1 MLLIDDNVTPKFNLA
16 NEDTRRKTKKSK
28 KCDDKK
34 NKISFPELKVSHA
47 KSFLEYFGK
56 EGKNISADK
65 LYEIAISKEMM
76 DKYGPYFSDSFDKK
90 NVEIPPENF
99 IARHQFNPILRRKL
113 VDWMIEIFYKLDSDE
128 NTFFAAVRIMDKF
141 IWKCPSIITEKSIY
155 KVGVTC
161 IYIASK
167 TYDYYP
173 IKMKELIHKISHDSL
188 QEQIV
193 KKLEGMILT
202 AINFDIMSP
211 GPSEFIQFLLYD
223 LYMNNKGIISRYRLR
238 NIIDIVENCAIWTAK
253 MCYHFEKYSSKS
265 PNHIAVACLFIGY
278 EMAKDNKHLNSN
290 EKQFFVEWLE
300 YLLQKIGINEEG
312 KNYINNLY
320 KDIYQTFIKFKKMSY
335 KNLVKFHYLFF
346 E

>member
-1 MLLIDDNVTPKFNLA
+1 MIMLLLNLIWLM
-16 NEDTRRKTKKSK
+16 KTQEERQKNQKNAMT
-28 KCDDKK
+28 KK

-238 NIIDIVENCAIWTAK
+238 NNIDIVENCAIWTAK

>member
-238 NIIDIVENCAIWTAK
+238 NIIDIVENCAIWIAK
-253 MCYHFEKYSSKS
+253 MCYHFEKYSSIS
-265 PNHIAVACLFIGY
+265 PNNIAVACLFIGY

-290 EKQFFVEWLE
+290 EKEFFVEWLE

-320 KDIYQTFIKFKKMSY
+320 KDIYQTFIKFKKSHTKKTDNY
-335 KNLVKFHYLFF
+335 I
-346 E
+346 

>member
-16 NEDTRRKTKKSK
+16 NEDTRRKAKKSK

-188 QEQIV
+188 KEQIV

>member
-265 PNHIAVACLFIGY
+265 PNNIAVACLFIGY

>member
-1 MLLIDDNVTPKFNLA
+1 MLLIDDNVTTKFNLA

>member
-1 MLLIDDNVTPKFNLA
+1 M
-16 NEDTRRKTKKSK
+16 KTQEERQKNQKNAMT
-28 KCDDKK
+28 KK

>member
-1 MLLIDDNVTPKFNLA
+1 MILIDDNVTPKFNLA

>member
-238 NIIDIVENCAIWTAK
+238 NIIDIVENCAIWIAK

>member
-290 EKQFFVEWLE
+290 EKEFFVEWLE

>member
-278 EMAKDNKHLNSN
+278 EMAKDNKHLNNN

>member
-1 MLLIDDNVTPKFNLA
+1 MIMLLLNLIWLM
-16 NEDTRRKTKKSK
+16 KTQEERQKNQKNAMT
-28 KCDDKK
+28 KK

>member
-188 QEQIV
+188 KEQIV

>member
-1 MLLIDDNVTPKFNLA
+1 M
-16 NEDTRRKTKKSK
+16 KTQEERQKNQKNAMT
-28 KCDDKK
+28 KK

-223 LYMNNKGIISRYRLR
+223 LYMNNKGIISIYRLR

>member
-16 NEDTRRKTKKSK
+16 NENTRRKTKKSK

-278 EMAKDNKHLNSN
+278 EMAIDNKHLNSN

>member
-1 MLLIDDNVTPKFNLA
+1 MIMLLLNLIWLM
-16 NEDTRRKTKKSK
+16 KTQEERQKNQKNAI
-28 KCDDKK
+28 KK

>member
-1 MLLIDDNVTPKFNLA
+1 
-16 NEDTRRKTKKSK
+16 
-28 KCDDKK
+28 
-34 NKISFPELKVSHA
+34 
-47 KSFLEYFGK
+47 
-56 EGKNISADK
+56 
-65 LYEIAISKEMM
+65 MM

>member
-16 NEDTRRKTKKSK
+16 NEDTRRKTKKLK

-320 KDIYQTFIKFKKMSY
+320 KDIYQTFIKFKRMSY

>member
-1 MLLIDDNVTPKFNLA
+1 M
-16 NEDTRRKTKKSK
+16 
-28 KCDDKK
+28 
-34 NKISFPELKVSHA
+34 KVSHA

-300 YLLQKIGINEEG
+300 YLLQKNR
-312 KNYINNLY
+312 N
-320 KDIYQTFIKFKKMSY
+320 Q
-335 KNLVKFHYLFF
+335 
-346 E
+346 